1 VPANVSILNLATP
14 KKNYDKEMHPV
25 LINVNMF
32 TVALENVF
40 E

>member
-1 VPANVSILNLATP
+1 VPADVSILDLATP
-14 KKNYDKEMHPV
+14 KKNYDKGVHPI